1 MKRPNKFMVAFLL
14 VLLLVVLMQ
23 TGSQAPV
30 NWSPSFSAADKIP
43 YGSYILREVVPEL
56 FSGRNVTDAKL
67 PAYNVLSEADTAVY
81 MVINSSFD
89 PDKLDIEKLL
99 DFVHHGNTAFIAAA
113 RIDPTFADTLGLS
126 LGYNYSPFGDSTS
139 LNFCSAAQRSARNYR
154 YKRNTVDEYFTAF
167 DTARTVVLGVNADS
181 QATYVKVPY
190 GHGSFYVSSVPYA
203 FTNYN
208 MVNPVNADYAFK
220 ALSYLPK
227 NDVIWDEAYKDGRQM
242 VDSPLRYIL
251 EQDALRWGMY
261 VLLATAVLFVVFM
274 GRRRQRVIPVVK
286 PLPNTTL
293 EFVQTVGQLYFQH
306 GDHANLAEKKISY
319 FLEHVRTTYGVHMN
333 GPAEDLY
340 RTVAARSGVP
350 EDRVREVFV
359 AIDHVRAAE
368 RLSDSDLLKLSRV
381 IEEFHAARLR

>member
-1 MKRPNKFMVAFLL
+1 MKRPNKFVVAFLL
-14 VLLLVVLMQ
+14 VLILVVLMQ
-23 TGSQAPV
+23 TGAQAPI
-30 NWSPSFSAADKIP
+30 NWNASFSAADKIP
-43 YGSYILREVVPEL
+43 YGGYILREVLPEL
-56 FSGRNVTDAKL
+56 FAGRNVTDAKL
-67 PAYNVLSEADTAVY
+67 PAYNVLRETDTAVY
-81 MVINSSFD
+81 MVINSSFE

-99 DFVHHGNTAFIAAA
+99 EFVHHGNTAFIAAA
-113 RIDPTFADTLGLS
+113 RIDPKFADTLGLS

-139 LNFCSAAQRSARNYR
+139 LNFCNAALRSPRNYR
-154 YKRNTVDEYFTAF
+154 YKRSTVDEYFMGF

-181 QATYVKVPY
+181 QATYIKVPY
-190 GHGSFYVSSVPYA
+190 GHGSFYISSVPYA

-208 MVNPVNADYAFK
+208 LVNPTNADYVFK

-227 NDVIWDEAYKDGRQM
+227 NDVIWDEAYKDGRRM

-261 VLLATAVLFVVFM
+261 VLLAAAVLFVIFM
-274 GRRRQRVIPVVK
+274 GRRRQRVIPIVK

-306 GDHANLAEKKISY
+306 GDHANLAEKKIGY
-319 FLEHVRTTYGVHMN
+319 FLEHVRTTYGVNMN

-350 EDRVREVFV
+350 EDRVREVFTV
-359 AIDHVRAAE
+359 IDGVRSAE
-368 RLSDSDLLKLSRV
+368 RLSDTDLLKLSRV